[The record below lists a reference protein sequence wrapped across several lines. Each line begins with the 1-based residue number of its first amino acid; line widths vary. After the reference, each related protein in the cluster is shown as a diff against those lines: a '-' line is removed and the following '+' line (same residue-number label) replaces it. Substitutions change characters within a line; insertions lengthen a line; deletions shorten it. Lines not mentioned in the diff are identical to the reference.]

1 MYINRQVFILDKKDV
16 NQYSPLTLAFLGDA
30 VYEKLVREKIV
41 LTANMPVGKLHNEAV
56 ERVRAAYQSRAVDV
70 ITPMLS
76 EDELAVM
83 KRGRNATSNTVPKSS
98 NPIEYRR
105 ATSLE
110 TLFGYLDLL
119 GEKDRINEL
128 FNAIWD
134 STEV

>member
-1 MYINRQVFILDKKDV
+1 MFVLNKKDA

-41 LTANMPVGKLHNEAV
+41 LTSNMPVGKLHKEAV
-56 ERVRAAYQSRAVDV
+56 EKVRASFQSKAVDI

-76 EDELAVM
+76 EDELTIM

-128 FNAIWD
+128 FNAIWSD
-134 STEV
+134 TEV